1 MKKEEQRIWV
11 ISLGGSRIV
20 PDNVDEKFLVRFKK
34 LIDSHPRKKFV
45 VVTGGGTTARKYIGA
60 LRKLDKGPRA
70 KAMAGIAVTRF
81 HARFMARFFGKS
93 ANEDIPT
100 NMKKIKDLLKKNQ
113 IIFCG
118 GLRYR
123 KNNTSDGTASLIAA
137 YLKAPFIN
145 LTNIDGLYTSNPKDN
160 PKAKQIP
167 KITWKKF
174 QSIASK
180 IKFKAGQHFVL
191 DQTAAKTIQKK
202 KIPTYIVGS
211 IAAINNI
218 LKGHKFRGTLIQG

>member
-1 MKKEEQRIWV
+1 
-11 ISLGGSRIV
+11 
-20 PDNVDEKFLVRFKK
+20 
-34 LIDSHPRKKFV
+34 
-45 VVTGGGTTARKYIGA
+45 
-60 LRKLDKGPRA
+60 
-70 KAMAGIAVTRF
+70 
-81 HARFMARFFGKS
+81 
-93 ANEDIPT
+93 
-100 NMKKIKDLLKKNQ
+100 MKKIKDLLKKNQ